1 MRCAVLLLALLPA
14 VSTGA
19 AQPPPDALAEPVRE
33 ALAPAV
39 TAADHGWTV
48 WPVREPPLADAPA
61 GGLGV
66 AFPDLVPGGLLGAV
80 EIAAPWTDYRGRGV
94 EPGVYTLRYGVLPED
109 GYHLGV
115 SLYRD
120 FAYLLPAA
128 DDRTPAPRDEADAI
142 EASRAAAGGGH
153 PAVAALWP
161 VEEGAAAGEVVGND
175 LGQPTLVVAVGGV
188 VVGVV
193 VEGSGEGS

>member
-1 MRCAVLLLALLPA
+1 MRCAALLVVLLPA

-48 WPVREPPLADAPA
+48 WPVREAPV
-61 GGLGV
+61 GEGV
-66 AFPDLVPGGLLGAV
+66 D
-80 EIAAPWTDYRGRGV
+80 
-94 EPGVYTLRYGVLPED
+94 
-109 GYHLGV
+109 
-115 SLYRD
+115 
-120 FAYLLPAA
+120 
-128 DDRTPAPRDEADAI
+128 
-142 EASRAAAGGGH
+142 
-153 PAVAALWP
+153 
-161 VEEGAAAGEVVGND
+161 ND

-193 VEGSGEGS
+193 VEGTGEGG